1 MTHGEPKRN
10 PHCSAKITHAW
21 YRSHDS
27 SHRIRESLNTLPW
40 VTCSTP
46 FLQFT
51 YQIPNFHFCIGSKT
65 PGQLNSLLPE
75 NILIKRNTLNIRT
88 ENRF

>member
-1 MTHGEPKRN
+1 MESQKEIHTVLLKLHMHGIEVM
-10 PHCSAKITHAW
+10 IQVI
-21 YRSHDS
+21 
-27 SHRIRESLNTLPW
+27 RIRESLNTLPW

-75 NILIKRNTLNIRT
+75 NILIKTNTLNIHT
-88 ENRF
+88 ETRF